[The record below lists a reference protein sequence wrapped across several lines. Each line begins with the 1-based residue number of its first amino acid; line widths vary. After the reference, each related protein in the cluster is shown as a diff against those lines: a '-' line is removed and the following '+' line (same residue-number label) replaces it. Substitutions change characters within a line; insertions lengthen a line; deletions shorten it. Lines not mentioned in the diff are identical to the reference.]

1 MEGTLMSALEKA
13 IRILD
18 SILEWVGRVVQ
29 WLVVPLTLLL
39 VYEVVTRRI
48 FNTPHIWT
56 VTIATQI
63 FALHFLLYSSTALIQ
78 GAHVRV
84 DILYQRLPPKK
95 RAVLD
100 LITYPVMLLIPSL
113 VLVREGYKYAA
124 MAWARKQVTQSL
136 DRIPLYPIKTVIP
149 IAFALLFIAGLS
161 EFLKRIVE
169 LQKGDAR

>member
-1 MEGTLMSALEKA
+1 MSALEKA

-18 SILEWVGRVVQ
+18 AILEWVGRVVQ

-39 VYEVVTRRI
+39 VYEVITRRV

-56 VTIATQI
+56 VSVATQI
-63 FALHFLLYSSTALIQ
+63 YALYFLLYTSTALIR

-84 DILYQRLPPKK
+84 DILYQRLSPKK
-95 RAVLD
+95 RAILD
-100 LITYPVMLLIPSL
+100 LVTYPVMLLIPSL
-113 VLVREGYKYAA
+113 ILVNEGYKYAA

-161 EFLKRIVE
+161 EFFKKIVE
-169 LQKGDAR
+169 LRKGDAQ